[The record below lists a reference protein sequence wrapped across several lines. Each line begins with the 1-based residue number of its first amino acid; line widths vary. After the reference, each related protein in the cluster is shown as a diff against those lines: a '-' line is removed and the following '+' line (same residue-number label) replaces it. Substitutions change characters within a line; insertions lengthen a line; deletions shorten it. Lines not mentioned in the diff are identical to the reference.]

1 MSPMIARASEKRPP
15 APMPCTARNA
25 ASDGIDQESVQSIE
39 PTVKIEMAKMKSFL
53 RP

>member
-15 APMPCTARNA
+15 APRPCTARKA
-25 ASDGIDQESVQSIE
+25 ASCTIESAKVHSTE
-39 PTVKIEMAKMKSFL
+39 PKMKIEMAVMKNRL